1 MGYTS
6 AVEIMP
12 RQGDDGGGHADET
25 KLGEELRLNGGER
38 RLLQV
43 VDHGRAG
50 PERHPE
56 LHAELGGDAQQRG
69 ECQILRRRKQE
80 NATEGGKP
88 IKGDKMKYQIRS
100 TWLDAI
106 DMRATL
112 APVIP
117 DTAMVSLCGS
127 LKKPLPKNA
136 PIVTPNKDSLPSPEQ
151 HS

>member
-1 MGYTS
+1 
-6 AVEIMP
+6 
-12 RQGDDGGGHADET
+12 
-25 KLGEELRLNGGER
+25 
-38 RLLQV
+38 
-43 VDHGRAG
+43 
-50 PERHPE
+50 
-56 LHAELGGDAQQRG
+56 
-69 ECQILRRRKQE
+69 
-80 NATEGGKP
+80 
-88 IKGDKMKYQIRS
+88 MKYQIRS

-136 PIVTPNKDSLPSPEQ
+136 PIVTPNKDSGRLPSPEQ